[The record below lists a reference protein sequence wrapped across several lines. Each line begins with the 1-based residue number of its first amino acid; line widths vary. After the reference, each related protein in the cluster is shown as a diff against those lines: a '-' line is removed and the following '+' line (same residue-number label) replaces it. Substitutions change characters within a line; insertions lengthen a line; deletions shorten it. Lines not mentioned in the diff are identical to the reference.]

1 MLKDKSKV
9 KTEKY
14 LTLKNY
20 IYVNQLVLLD
30 IKSKYPND
38 IIARHLVEID
48 EKKRVLLNKV
58 LYISLI
64 NKQYIKPVE
73 DCLDVHELYIHLV
86 KNLYL
91 MILIR
96 KDYQTINV
104 VSLDIESIKVL
115 SHATFNF
122 DIKTMINDLMINNS
136 IKIKPL
142 RKYIVTKISVLY
154 EYYFAYKVL
163 INL

>member
-1 MLKDKSKV
+1 MLKSKSKV
-9 KTEKY
+9 KKEKY
-14 LTLKNY
+14 ITLKNY

-48 EKKRVLLNKV
+48 EKKCVLLNKV

-73 DCLDVHELYIHLV
+73 NCLNVHELYIHLV

-115 SHATFNF
+115 SYAIFNF
-122 DIKTMINDLMINNS
+122 DIKTMINDLTINNS

-142 RKYIVTKISVLY
+142 KKYILAKISALY
-154 EYYFAYKVL
+154 EYYFAYRVL